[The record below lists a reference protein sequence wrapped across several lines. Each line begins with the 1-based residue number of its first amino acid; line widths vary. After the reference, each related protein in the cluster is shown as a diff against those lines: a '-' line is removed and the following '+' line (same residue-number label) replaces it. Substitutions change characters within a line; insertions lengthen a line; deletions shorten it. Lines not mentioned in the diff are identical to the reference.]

1 MIFKNLIQAN
11 LRTEYLG
18 KDIEYYQIIDSTNKE
33 AKSIINNNEATHGM
47 MIITDNQKNGKGRL
61 NNEWFMG
68 PGKGLAMS
76 IIYLK
81 TLSIKKAT
89 LIPLASGLAIAKTL
103 EDRGFKPKLKWP
115 NDIILNNKKVGGILC
130 ESEIKKNIINSFII
144 GVGLNVNETVNDFPK
159 ELQYK
164 ATSLFIETNNSFQRE
179 LISAIITTYLER
191 SLENFDSTISQWL
204 LFCGHLGKKVSFNY
218 RGNKHTGIFK
228 GINKKGHAQIDID
241 GKILQFPSISLD

>member
-11 LRTEYLG
+11 LRTEHLG

-47 MIITDNQKNGKGRL
+47 MVITDNQKNGKGRL
-61 NNEWFMG
+61 SNEWFMS

-89 LIPLASGLAIAKTL
+89 LIPLASGLAIAKAL
-103 EDRGFKPKLKWP
+103 ENRGFRPKLKWP
-115 NDIILNNKKVGGILC
+115 NDIILNNKKVGGVLC
-130 ESEIKKNIINSFII
+130 ESEIKNNIINSIII
-144 GVGLNVNETVNDFPK
+144 GIGLNVNETINDFP
-159 ELQYK
+159 EDLQGK

-179 LISAIITTYLER
+179 LISAIITTFLER
-191 SLENFDSTISQWL
+191 SIQNFDSIMDEWL
-204 LFCGHLGKKVSFNY
+204 SFCAHLDKKVTFHY
-218 RGNKHTGIFK
+218 RNKKYSGVFK
-228 GINKKGHAQIDID
+228 GINSEGHAKIEAE
-241 GKILQFPSISLD
+241 GKVLQFSSVYLR

>member
-103 EDRGFKPKLKWP
+103 ENRGFKPKLKWP

-144 GVGLNVNETVNDFPK
+144 GVGLNVNEAVNDFPK

-179 LISAIITTYLER
+179 LISAIITTFLER
-191 SLENFDSTISQWL
+191 SIQNFDSIMDEWL
-204 LFCGHLGKKVSFNY
+204 SFCAHLDKKVTFHY
-218 RGNKHTGIFK
+218 RDKEYSGVFK
-228 GINKKGHAQIDID
+228 GINSKGHAQIETA
-241 GKILQFPSISLD
+241 GKVLQFPSIYLK

>member
-1 MIFKNLIQAN
+1 MIFKSLIQAN

-159 ELQYK
+159 DLQYK

-179 LISAIITTYLER
+179 LISAIITTFLER
-191 SLENFDSTISQWL
+191 SIQNFDSIMEEWL
-204 LFCGHLGKKVSFNY
+204 SFCAHLDKKVTFHY
-218 RGNKHTGIFK
+218 RDKEYSGVFK
-228 GINKKGHAQIDID
+228 GINSKGHAQIETAD
-241 GKILQFPSISLD
+241 KVLQFPSIYLK

>member
-33 AKSIINNNEATHGM
+33 AKSIIKNNEATHGM

-76 IIYLK
+76 VIYLK

-103 EDRGFKPKLKWP
+103 ENRGFKPKLKWP

-130 ESEIKKNIINSFII
+130 ESEIKNNIINSFII

-179 LISAIITTYLER
+179 LISAIITTFLER
-191 SLENFDSTISQWL
+191 SIQNFDSIISQWL
-204 LFCGHLGKKVSFNY
+204 SFCGHLDKKVTFHY
-218 RGNKHTGIFK
+218 RNKEYYGIFK
-228 GINKKGHAQIDID
+228 SINSDGHAQIETD
-241 GKILQFPSISLD
+241 GKILQFPSIYLK